1 MTTVISSS
9 YPAARRALGL
19 VSVCFFLP
27 SRFSAGSCICV
38 FLLLLLLLLLLSFF
52 LSATRIA
59 IALTCLDR
67 FSWNLVT
74 RVIDRKGT
82 LGCDQFGVKG
92 HVGVTK
98 VNDIYCVKKLKQGE
112 MEKLNRSSCRPW
124 WKLKSI
130 QLHRCHMTFG
140 FGVKGQN
147 VQKFCFF
154 QKTTSYK
161 QVEQW
166 CCDWHICIHYGQC
179 LWVV

>member
-1 MTTVISSS
+1 MWGSKC
-9 YPAARRALGL
+9 RKLKKKHCL
-19 VSVCFFLP
+19 LP

-38 FLLLLLLLLLLSFF
+38 FLLLLLLLLLLLSFF
-52 LSATRIA
+52 LSATG
-59 IALTCLDR
+59 IALAPTCLDR
-67 FSWNLVT
+67 YSPILVT

-82 LGCDQFGVKG
+82 WGYDQFGVKG
-92 HVGVTK
+92 YAGVTK
-98 VNDIYCVKKLKQGE
+98 VNDLNCVKKLKQGQ
-112 MEKLNRSSCRPW
+112 MEKLNESSCRPW

-147 VQKFCFF
+147 VQNLCFF

-161 QVEQW
+161 QVEMW
-166 CCDWHICIHYGQC
+166 CCDWHICILYGQC

>member
-1 MTTVISSS
+1 MTDWDQRSHRVTRIKRAGFVVYDHNLCLVSSS
-9 YPAARRALGL
+9 
-19 VSVCFFLP
+19 S
-27 SRFSAGSCICV
+27 S
-38 FLLLLLLLLLLSFF
+38 SFF

-59 IALTCLDR
+59 IAHTCLDR
-67 FSWNLVT
+67 YSSNLVK
-74 RVIDRKGT
+74 RIIDRKGT

-98 VNDIYCVKKLKQGE
+98 VNDIYCVKKLKQGQ
-112 MEKLNRSSCRPW
+112 MEKLNMSSCRPW

-147 VQKFCFF
+147 VQFFSFF

-161 QVEQW
+161 QVELW
-166 CCDWHICIHYGQC
+166 CCDWHICILYGQC

>member
-1 MTTVISSS
+1 MTTVMSSS
-9 YPAARRALGL
+9 
-19 VSVCFFLP
+19 S
-27 SRFSAGSCICV
+27 SSS
-38 FLLLLLLLLLLSFF
+38 SF

-67 FSWNLVT
+67 YSWNLVT

-98 VNDIYCVKKLKQGE
+98 VNDIYCVKKLKQGQ

-147 VQKFCFF
+147 VQNFVFF
-154 QKTTSYK
+154 KRLLVINKWSSDVVIDTYASTMAS
-161 QVEQW
+161 V
-166 CCDWHICIHYGQC
+166 YGLC
-179 LWVV
+179 SDLRSKVIWGH